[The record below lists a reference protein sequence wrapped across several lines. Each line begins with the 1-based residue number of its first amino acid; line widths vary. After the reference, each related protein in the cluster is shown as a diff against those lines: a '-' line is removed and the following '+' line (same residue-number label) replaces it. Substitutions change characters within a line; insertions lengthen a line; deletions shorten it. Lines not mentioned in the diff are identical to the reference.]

1 MLEEAVKLTTEYAML
16 PPGGT
21 VLCAVSGGADSMCLL
36 HWLSRREGITLHAA
50 HFDHRLRGA
59 ESEADADF
67 VRRWCERAGIP
78 FHLGSADVAA
88 EAARRGRGVEET
100 ARSLRYAFLEETAA
114 AAGAEVIATAH
125 NADDNAETLLLRLAR
140 GTGLQGLA
148 GIPPR
153 RGRVVRPLLTTPR
166 AEILAYLEAEGL
178 PHREDSSN
186 ADERFSRNRIRA
198 QVMPVLRSL
207 NPRFAETCAASLH
220 ALRADNDY
228 LNAQAAMI
236 DRHARWAEDDL
247 VIEAHYIA
255 DLPAAL
261 APRAVRRLL
270 ERMGDGAVDCSAAHL
285 NGIAELCRGDDPS
298 AVLCLPHGRLAQRIY
313 RELLL
318 TTQTDPLPP
327 LTPTPLNFHGVTA
340 PENSRYT
347 CRCERAVCPPRP
359 EPGVWYFRADALGP
373 EALLRPRQTGDALS
387 LPGRGG
393 TKTVKKWL
401 IEDKIPRR
409 FREQLPV
416 LADAGGPAALAGF
429 GPEESRL
436 ARTGEDAWAVAFF
449 QTKREKDDELC

>member
-59 ESEADADF
+59 ESEGDAAF
-67 VRRWCERAGIP
+67 VRGWCAQAGIP
-78 FHLGSADVAA
+78 FHLGQADVAA
-88 EAARRGRGVEET
+88 EAARRGQGIEET
-100 ARSLRYAFLEETAA
+100 ARELRYAFLEETAA
-114 AAGAEVIATAH
+114 ETGAAVIATAH

-140 GTGLQGLA
+140 GSGLQGLT

-153 RGRVVRPLLTTPR
+153 RGKVVRPLLTTPR
-166 AEILAYLEAEGL
+166 AEILAYLEAELL

-186 ADERFSRNRIRA
+186 SDEAYARNRVRA

-207 NPRFAETCAASLH
+207 NPRFPETCAASLRS
-220 ALRADNDY
+220 LRADNDY
-228 LNAQAAMI
+228 LNAQAAMM
-236 DRHARWAEDDL
+236 DRYARWAEDDL

-270 ERMGDGAVDCSAAHL
+270 ERMGDGAMDCSAAHL
-285 NGIAELCRGDDPS
+285 NGIVELCRGDDPS

-313 RELLL
+313 RDLLL
-318 TTQTDPLPP
+318 TTQTAPLPP
-327 LTPTPLNFHGVTA
+327 LTPTPLNFQGETA

-347 CRCERAVCPPRP
+347 CRCERAVCPQ
-359 EPGVWYFRADALGP
+359 EPKAGIWYFRSDALGP
-373 EALLRPRQTGDALS
+373 DALLRPRQPGDALS
-387 LPGRGG
+387 LPGRDG

-401 IEDKIPRR
+401 IDAKVPRR

-416 LADAGGPAALAGF
+416 LADGDGPAALAGF
-429 GPEESRL
+429 GPEERRL
-436 ARTGEDAWAVAFF
+436 ARPGEDSWAITFF
-449 QTKREKDDELC
+449 QTKTEKDDELC